1 MPYIVSVYAREV
13 LDSRG
18 NPTVEC
24 EVTTESGASGRAIV
38 PSGASTGERE
48 ALELRD
54 GDKKRYLGKGT
65 LKAVANVNKVIAPK
79 IIGLDVTCQSEID
92 KIMIDLDGTEFKSKL
107 GANATLAVSLACARA
122 AADFYGEPLYKYIG
136 GANAKVL
143 PVPMMNVLNG
153 GKHADSAADCQEYM
167 IMPVGAKSVHEAIR
181 MGAEVFHALKS
192 VLKKY
197 GYNTAVGDEGGYAPS
212 CVPGGKG
219 PLEKFGNEGP
229 LELMVEA
236 VKAAGYKLGE
246 DVCFAMDL
254 AASEFY
260 DAKKKKYVLARS
272 GEGEKTSEEMID
284 MLEAWVEKYPLI
296 SIEDGLAEND
306 WDGWKLLTDRIGD
319 KCQLVGDD
327 LFVTNTTYI
336 KKGIELGVAN
346 AVLIKVNQIGTLTE
360 TLDAIEMAK
369 EASYTAVVS
378 HRSGESEDTTI
389 ADLVVGV
396 NAGQIKTGS
405 MSRTDR
411 IAKYNQLM
419 RIEEELGP
427 VAEYRGKA
435 AFYNVKALSQAPA
448 AKAPAKKAPAKKSAK
463 K

>member
-1 MPYIVSVYAREV
+1 MRIVKVWGREV

-18 NPTVEC
+18 NPTVEV
-24 EVTTESGASGRAIV
+24 EVTTESGAFGRAIV

-54 GDKKRYLGKGT
+54 GDKSRYLGKGT
-65 LKAVANVNKVIAPK
+65 LKAVDNVNKVIAPAVE
-79 IIGLDVTCQSEID
+79 GLLVTDQVLID
-92 KIMIDLDGTEFKSKL
+92 KTMIELDGTPDKSRL
-107 GANATLAVSLACARA
+107 GANAILGVSMAVARA
-122 AADFYGEPLYKYIG
+122 AADYFGMPLYRYLG
-136 GANAKVL
+136 GANGKVL

-167 IMPVGAKSVHEAIR
+167 IMPVGAKSVKEAIR
-181 MGAEVFHALKS
+181 MGAEVFHNLKS

-212 CVPGGKG
+212 CVPGGNG
-219 PLEKFGNEGP
+219 PLETLGNEGP
-229 LELMVEA
+229 LALMVEA
-236 VKAAGYKLGE
+236 VEKAGYKLG
-246 DVCFAMDL
+246 DDICFAMDP
-254 AASEFY
+254 ASSEFY
-260 DAKKKKYVLARS
+260 NEEKGVYELKRS
-272 GEGEKTSEEMID
+272 GEGEKTSDEMIE
-284 MLEAWVEKYPLI
+284 MYARWTEKYPLI

-306 WDGWKLLTDRIGD
+306 WDGWVKLNKRLGD
-319 KCQLVGDD
+319 KVQLVGDD

-336 KKGIELGVAN
+336 KKGIELNAAN

-369 EASYTAVVS
+369 ENKWTAVVS
-378 HRSGESEDTTI
+378 HRSGETEDTTI
-389 ADLVVGV
+389 ADLVVAT

-419 RIEEELGP
+419 RIEEELGD
-427 VAEYRGKA
+427 VAKYLGKGS
-435 AFYNVKALSQAPA
+435 FYNI
-448 AKAPAKKAPAKKSAK
+448 KK
-463 K
+463 